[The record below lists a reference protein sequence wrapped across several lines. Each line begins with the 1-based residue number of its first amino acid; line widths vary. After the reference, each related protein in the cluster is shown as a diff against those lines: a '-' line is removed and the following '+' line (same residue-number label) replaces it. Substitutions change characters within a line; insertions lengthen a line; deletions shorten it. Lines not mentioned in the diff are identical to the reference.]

1 MYDLRGC
8 IFFLKN
14 YTQPLK
20 NFKISGE
27 KIINL

>member
-1 MYDLRGC
+1 MIYAAV
-8 IFFLKN
+8 FFLKN